1 MVDDSTSEGP
11 ISIFGKLVVVR
22 SAMLKKRRDIM
33 ETVVKNMAKEKEETE
48 KWKEE
53 SWTSGGKAAAKMPTG
68 VAVMVA
74 DNVSTITEPT
84 NGGATALTTDE
95 DDVVIVSVLVVSVS
109 V

>member
-53 SWTSGGKAAAKMPTG
+53 SWTSGGKAAAKMATG

-74 DNVSTITEPT
+74 SDLVIEDTSAVV
-84 NGGATALTTDE
+84 AT
-95 DDVVIVSVLVVSVS
+95 DDVLMVVVINSVLG
-109 V
+109 